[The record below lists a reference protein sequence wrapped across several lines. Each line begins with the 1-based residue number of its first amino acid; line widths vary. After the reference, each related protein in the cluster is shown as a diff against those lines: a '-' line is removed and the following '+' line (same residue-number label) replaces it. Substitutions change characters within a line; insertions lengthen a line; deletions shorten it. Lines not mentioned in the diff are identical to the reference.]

1 MTFEPKILGFLCNW
15 CSYAGADLAGVSRI
29 QYATNIRVIRV
40 MCSGRVDPVFIID
53 GLLKG
58 LDGILVLGCHLGDCH
73 YISGNYEAEIK
84 MSMLTKI
91 LKFIGFSDRLRL
103 DWVSASEGNK
113 FAQVVNEF
121 TDHIKKL
128 GPSPI
133 KDEDISENVI
143 EDLTAIKAAIS
154 DKRIRALV
162 AREREITTGGNVYNE
177 VIPEEEYEE
186 ILDQVIYDE
195 YIRQKI
201 LVKLTRK
208 AKSVPEISEE
218 ISIKPN
224 KVLEHII
231 TLRARGLVDIA
242 QINENIPTFTSIAE
256 GK

>member
-1 MTFEPKILGFLCNW
+1 MTFEPEILGFLCNW

-40 MCSGRVDPVFIID
+40 MCSGRVDPVFVID
-53 GLLKG
+53 GFLQG

-84 MSMLTKI
+84 MNMLTKI
-91 LKFIGFSDRLRL
+91 LQFIGFSERLRL

-133 KDEDISENVI
+133 KDEDIRENVI
-143 EDLTAIKAAIS
+143 EDLTAIKAALS
-154 DKRIRALV
+154 GKRIRALV

-186 ILDQVIYDE
+186 ILDQVIHDE
-195 YIRQKI
+195 YIRHKI
-201 LVKLTRK
+201 LVKLKSK

-218 ISIKPN
+218 ISIRPN

-231 TLRARGLVDIA
+231 TLRARGLVDLA
-242 QINENIPTFTSIAE
+242 QITENIPTFISIAE

>member
-1 MTFEPKILGFLCNW
+1 MTFEPEILGFLCNW

-40 MCSGRVDPVFIID
+40 MCSGRVDPVFVID
-53 GLLKG
+53 GFLKG

-84 MSMLTKI
+84 MNMLTKI
-91 LKFIGFSDRLRL
+91 LQFIGFSERLRL

-133 KDEDISENVI
+133 KDEDIRDNVI
-143 EDLTAIKAAIS
+143 DDLTAIKAALS

-186 ILDQVIYDE
+186 ILDQVIHDE
-195 YIRQKI
+195 YIRHKI
-201 LVKLTRK
+201 LVKLKSK

-218 ISIKPN
+218 ISIRPN

-231 TLRARGLVDIA
+231 TLRARGLVDLA
-242 QINENIPTFTSIAE
+242 QITENIPTFISIAE

>member
-1 MTFEPKILGFLCNW
+1 MTFEPQILGFLCNW

-40 MCSGRVDPVFIID
+40 MCSGRVDPVFIVD
-53 GLLKG
+53 GFLKG

-73 YISGNYEAEIK
+73 YISGNYEAERK

-91 LKFIGFSDRLRL
+91 LQFIGFSDRLRL
-103 DWVSASEGNK
+103 DWVSASEGNR

-121 TDHIKKL
+121 TDHIKKE

-133 KDEDISENVI
+133 KNEDIREKVI
-143 EDLTAIKAAIS
+143 EDLTAVKAAIS
-154 DKRIRALV
+154 GKRIRALV
-162 AREREITTGGNVYNE
+162 ARERGITIVGNVYNE
-177 VIPEEEYEE
+177 LISKEKYEG
-186 ILDQVIYDE
+186 IMNQVIYDE

-201 LVKLTRK
+201 LIKLKRK

-218 ISIKPN
+218 ISVKPN